1 MGGTVNM
8 ARVRHG
14 LALVVGVDAGGTWV
28 RVRARAGER
37 RVLSLARPASAVPD
51 LGIFLQAV
59 WRRRGFTA
67 RDVAALV
74 VGSRGVW
81 LPRERRRLRR
91 RLARLAR
98 RVTVMSDVEAAW
110 HATLDDER
118 GVLLLAG
125 TGSIVL
131 GRDARG
137 RWARAGGLG
146 PLLGD
151 DGSAFWI
158 GREWLRA
165 HGDPVA
171 RRYAVRRDAVSAIAG
186 LARRVVVAARDGDPV
201 ARRIVRGAQ
210 ARLAAQAVTVVRAL
224 RLPAPVSIGGA
235 GSVMGDAWF
244 AAGVRRALARAGL
257 HARWRAAGE
266 TPVEAALRLAA
277 ASVARPR

>member
-1 MGGTVNM
+1 
-8 ARVRHG
+8 
-14 LALVVGVDAGGTWV
+14 
-28 RVRARAGER
+28 
-37 RVLSLARPASAVPD
+37 
-51 LGIFLQAV
+51 
-59 WRRRGFTA
+59 
-67 RDVAALV
+67 
-74 VGSRGVW
+74 
-81 LPRERRRLRR
+81 
-91 RLARLAR
+91 
-98 RVTVMSDVEAAW
+98 
-110 HATLDDER
+110 
-118 GVLLLAG
+118 
-125 TGSIVL
+125 
-131 GRDARG
+131 
-137 RWARAGGLG
+137 
-146 PLLGD
+146 LLGD